1 MTGVQGWILFFD
13 DLHCFLILSG
23 IGGCFWCFGVG
34 SALPGTICRR
44 EIILYEAES
53 DLLSRVTESSLLA
66 RWGPASRTR
75 IARWFALNGRV
86 HQVESA
92 GMKDKVRKRFPG

>member
-1 MTGVQGWILFFD
+1 M
-13 DLHCFLILSG
+13 
-23 IGGCFWCFGVG
+23 FWCRLFQGPYAGV
-34 SALPGTICRR
+34 R
-44 EIILYEAES
+44 IILYEAES

-66 RWGPASRTR
+66 RWSPASRTR

-86 HQVESA
+86 HRVESA